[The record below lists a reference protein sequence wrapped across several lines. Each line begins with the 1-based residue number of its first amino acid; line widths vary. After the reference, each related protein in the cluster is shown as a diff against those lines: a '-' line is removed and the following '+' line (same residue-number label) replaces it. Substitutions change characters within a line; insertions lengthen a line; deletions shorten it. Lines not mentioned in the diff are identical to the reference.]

1 MQNKKFLGIEG
12 VEVITNKI
20 NALTGVTNKLMELDH
35 IKVITESELRN
46 TPTDELKS
54 NVQYNVVG
62 APIGFGEIW
71 LYNNTTGEKK
81 FVQKSLLKNL
91 DPNVYTPIGIA
102 VIPASHNVY
111 GNGDVGVM
119 ALQSASAGTPD
130 SGADSEQTIAWGE
143 TGTLNLPELTDYLRA
158 PSLHWDT
165 NILPEPS
172 GQQSDIGYL
181 CVDFGTAVANPHDSK
196 RKWCEKNGT
205 HIGSPFNED
214 GSKNT
219 NAYFTGATSDINGTN
234 NTNALKEQGEG
245 YDAINAVVAYGDGWY
260 LPAVGELGYV
270 AANRDALNAK
280 LSSAGGQCKIIE
292 NQNHWTSSK
301 LNASKPRFVDMSNG
315 QINHAPGTGAYLV
328 RPFKQVTGRGYGS
341 VGQFYDGTNFR
352 DSYDD
357 TCIGIVVIPTSHNVY
372 GTSECAI
379 MALQYATPNGP
390 GSAIGIKMF
399 SSGGSIPATITT
411 PQSCVGVDGLP
422 KIYQDRYE
430 DFLPNACIP
439 SDAIGAHD
447 TVGSQLSGDG
457 KSKYYYRIGPFAPS
471 PYDVSGSKNPLFFT
485 DCLSDI
491 NGKTNTNA
499 MLSHVTVEGWQ
510 TADTITNSSA
520 KGHFPAACCCW
531 RYHTIGTEHGDWYLP
546 AVGELAYACVRQH
559 EINEILDEINAWKAG
574 SALLL
579 TRNWYWSS
587 TEVSSWNARSISFW
601 AGNVADATGRNA
613 LYRVRPFT
621 RVSA

>member
-1 MQNKKFLGIEG
+1 MEKKKFLDKGG
-12 VEVITNKI
+12 VEVIANKI
-20 NALTGVTNKLMELDH
+20 KLIAATVDKLIDADQ
-35 IKVITESELRN
+35 IKIITESELRD
-46 TPTDELKS
+46 TPIDELKP
-54 NVQYNVVG
+54 NVQYNV
-62 APIGFGEIW
+62 IDTSIDFGEIW

-91 DPNVYTPIGIA
+91 NPDEYTPIGIA

-119 ALQSASAGTPD
+119 ALRSASADTPD
-130 SGADSEQTIAWGE
+130 SGADSEQTIMWGE
-143 TGTLNLPELTDYLRA
+143 SGTLNLPELTDYLRV
-158 PSLHWDT
+158 PSLEWNT

-172 GQQSDIGYL
+172 GQQSDTGYL
-181 CVDFGTAVANPHDSK
+181 CVDFGIAVANPHDSK
-196 RKWCEKNGT
+196 RKWCEKNGA

-214 GSKNT
+214 GSRNT
-219 NAYFTGATSDINGTN
+219 RAYFTGATSDINGAN
-234 NTNALKEQGEG
+234 NTNAFKEQGEG

-292 NQNHWTSSK
+292 NQKHWTSSK
-301 LNASKPRFVDMSNG
+301 LNASKPRYVDMSNG
-315 QINHAPGTGAYLV
+315 QINHAAGTSAHLV
-328 RPFKQVTGRGYGS
+328 RPFKRVAGQGEI
-341 VGQFYDGTNFR
+341 GQFWDGTTFKN
-352 DSYDD
+352 SYDE

-372 GTSECAI
+372 GTGECVI

-399 SSGGSIPATITT
+399 SSGGSIPAAITT
-411 PQSCVGVDGLP
+411 PQSCVGVDGPP
-422 KIYQDRYE
+422 KIYQDRFEYSSY
-430 DFLPNACIP
+430 NACIP

-471 PYDVSGSKNPLFFT
+471 PYTVDGLKNPLFFME
-485 DCLSDI
+485 CLSDI
-491 NGKTNTNA
+491 NGKTNTDA

-510 TADTITNSSA
+510 TANTITNSSA
-520 KGHFPAACCCW
+520 RGHFPAACCCW
-531 RYHTIGTEHGDWYLP
+531 RYSTMGTEHGDWYLP

-559 EINEILDEINAWKAG
+559 EINEILAEINTWKAG

-587 TEVSSWNARSISFW
+587 TEISSWNARSISFW
-601 AGNVADATGRNA
+601 AGSVADTTGRNT